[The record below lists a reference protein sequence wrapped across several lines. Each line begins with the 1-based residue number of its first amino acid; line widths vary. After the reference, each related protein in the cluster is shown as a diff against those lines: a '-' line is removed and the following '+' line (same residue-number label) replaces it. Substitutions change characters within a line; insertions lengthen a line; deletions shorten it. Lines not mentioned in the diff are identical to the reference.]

1 MSLEKIIERIQ
12 RDAKAETDK
21 ILSQASATAD
31 KIINDAH
38 READAIRTREIENA
52 KKEAEQRKQRI
63 ISSANLE
70 MRKNILSE
78 KQKAIDSAFN
88 TALNML
94 RDMRDE
100 EYKKIIK
107 DMIIKNVQT
116 GDEEIILS
124 KRDKERLG
132 KRLVDE
138 INEQLSKDMKRGNLK
153 LADEVRDMSGGFI
166 LRRGEIEL
174 NSSFDSL
181 FKALRE
187 DLEAEVSKILFPM

>member
-12 RDAKAETDK
+12 RDAKAETDN
-21 ILSQASATAD
+21 ILSQASATAN
-31 KIINDAH
+31 KIIDDAQ
-38 READAIRTREIENA
+38 READTIRTRMIENA

-78 KQKAIDSAFN
+78 KQKAIDSAFS

-94 RDMRDE
+94 QNMNDE

-107 DMIIKNVQT
+107 EMIIKNVQT

-124 KRDKERLG
+124 ERDKKRLG
-132 KRLVDE
+132 QTFVAE
-138 INEQLSKDMKRGNLK
+138 INNQLSRKMKKGNLRMS
-153 LADEVRDMSGGFI
+153 DEVRNISGGFI

-187 DLEAEVSKILFPM
+187 DLEAEVSRILFPM